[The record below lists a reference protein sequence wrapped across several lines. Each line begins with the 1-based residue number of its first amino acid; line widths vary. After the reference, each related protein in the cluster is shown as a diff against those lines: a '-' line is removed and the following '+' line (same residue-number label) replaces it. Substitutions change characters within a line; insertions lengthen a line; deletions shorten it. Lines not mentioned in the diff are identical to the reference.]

1 MYVIYYIRT
10 YMQYLCSIRT
20 HFYIFAYIH
29 AYTAALVLEANGV
42 WPAFNIHTC
51 VRSYVHI

>member
-1 MYVIYYIRT
+1 
-10 YMQYLCSIRT
+10 MQYLCSIRT

-42 WPAFNIHTC
+42 WPAFNIHTY